1 MASATTFTPQVLG
14 ETEKALNAILIRE
27 LTASDLTEHQWIA
40 MQLTTAGGGTVAH
53 EQLVGRLAGALK
65 RGTSDAETR
74 VDELVTAGLLT
85 YVDDH
90 GDGLVRVTET
100 GRQVH
105 GRIRA
110 TVADIT
116 GRLWGDLP
124 QDDLD
129 VTGRTLATIL
139 ERANAEFEPGSRAH
153 ER

>member
-1 MASATTFTPQVLG
+1 MATETTFTPQVLG

-27 LTASDLTEHQWIA
+27 LTANGLTEHQWIT
-40 MQLTTAGGGTVAH
+40 MQLTTAAGGTLAH

-65 RGTSDAETR
+65 RGATHAEER
-74 VDELVTAGLLT
+74 VDELVRAGLLT
-85 YVDDH
+85 YVDAD
-90 GDGLVRVTET
+90 GEGLVSVTDA
-100 GRQVH
+100 GREVH

-110 TVADIT
+110 TVAEIT

-124 QDDLD
+124 QADLD

-139 ERANAEFEPGSRAH
+139 GRANAEFSGGSGAN